1 MSDGPDVVG
10 RYFQLSLEIETAK
23 ADKNY
28 HVAISAARETYRLLP
43 EFVQSCKREYGKFDL
58 RMSHAVHTA
67 STLMAVTGDRDG
79 LRALREVLS
88 AVPELRNWLTTAD
101 EGDRDADL
109 VEGILRAVCAK
120 PGIRQVDLKRYLG
133 LPDARRLS
141 TLATWLEKAARLRRV
156 RTGSTYQLFSPS
168 RAGGEGMES
177 PCES

>member
-109 VEGILRAVCAK
+109 VEVILRAVCAK